1 LAKKRSR
8 QPEFVERRMPATAP
22 RPVLTMLAA
31 PTPAELPRKRAAQ
44 AALPL
49 FDPPAAKPKEV
60 FVWDE
65 SQGID

>member
-1 LAKKRSR
+1 
-8 QPEFVERRMPATAP
+8 MPAAP
-22 RPVLTMLAA
+22 AI
-31 PTPAELPRKRAAQ
+31 AELPKRTAAQ

-49 FDPPAAKPKEV
+49 FDPHAVKQKEV